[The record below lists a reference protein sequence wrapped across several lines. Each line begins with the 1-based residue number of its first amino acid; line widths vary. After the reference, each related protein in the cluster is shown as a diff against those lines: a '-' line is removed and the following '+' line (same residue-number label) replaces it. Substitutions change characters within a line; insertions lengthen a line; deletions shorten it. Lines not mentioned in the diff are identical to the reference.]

1 MRPFHLFAVVITL
14 FSNESVSV
22 FATDPATKSM
32 HLPSSSNGQTSS
44 PKNVERVIVPE
55 AIKRAVERH
64 IRSQIN
70 LNEARKNDANATAS
84 SKGKKAK
91 IVDYSM
97 KSGTRVYHNIQ
108 QNVPGK
114 GANQRRTFRVYG
126 KYIQGAGTRS
136 MSDHATRHAERANRE
151 HEFHERSASQPHVNN
166 AETSDDNGDESPEV
180 HFMTHF
186 KCKDSN
192 CHKDSIHFLYNS
204 FLTIQCVV
212 IKKTIID

>member
-1 MRPFHLFAVVITL
+1 MLKIMRPFHLFAVVITL
-14 FSNESVSV
+14 FSNESVLV
-22 FATDPATKSM
+22 FATDPETKSN
-32 HLPSSSNGQTSS
+32 HLPSPSNGQTS

-70 LNEARKNDANATAS
+70 LNEAQKKNDATTS

-108 QNVPGK
+108 QNVAGK

-126 KYIQGAGTRS
+126 KYIQGEDTRS
-136 MSDHATRHAERANRE
+136 MSDQTTRHNERANRE
-151 HEFHERSASQPHVNN
+151 HEFHERHAPQPQMNN

-180 HFMTHF
+180 YFLTHF

-192 CHKDSIHFLYNS
+192 C
-204 FLTIQCVV
+204 
-212 IKKTIID
+212 IKIANYLVRCNKRIT

>member
-1 MRPFHLFAVVITL
+1 MLRNMLPFYLFEVVITL

-22 FATDPATKSM
+22 FATDPATKSI

-70 LNEARKNDANATAS
+70 LNEARKNDATAS

-136 MSDHATRHAERANRE
+136 MSDQTTRHAERSNRE
-151 HEFHERSASQPHVNN
+151 HEFHERSASHVNN
-166 AETSDDNGDESPEV
+166 VETSNDIADESPEV
-180 HFMTHF
+180 HFLFSDT
-186 KCKDSN
+186 
-192 CHKDSIHFLYNS
+192 L
-204 FLTIQCVV
+204 
-212 IKKTIID
+212 